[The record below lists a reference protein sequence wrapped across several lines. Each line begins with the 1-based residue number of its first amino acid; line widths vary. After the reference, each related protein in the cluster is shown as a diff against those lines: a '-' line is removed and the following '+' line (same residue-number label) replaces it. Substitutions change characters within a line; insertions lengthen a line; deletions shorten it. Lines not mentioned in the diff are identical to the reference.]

1 MTMTIKRAA
10 AILTLGAL
18 AVAASIGIL
27 AYRTVQAQ
35 TSTPSVPSSTAP
47 AVLGHRGGPGGGFS
61 NEDLA
66 NALGITVDE
75 LNTAYQTA
83 NEAAVQ
89 QAVDAGLI
97 TQAQADELLSRG
109 TAFPFGGRWSGWLSQ
124 NGIDYQA
131 LLADA
136 LGISVDELQA
146 AYAEAFT
153 TRIDQAVADGQ
164 LTQEQADLMKGR
176 YALANSESFQ
186 SAMQSAHEAAVNQAV
201 ADGVITQAQ
210 ADLILQNSRD
220 FGLRG
225 FGEPFGPGFGRGGH
239 HGGPGRGEGSGFGFG
254 PGLDPGTSPDSPTT
268 PDTAPTTPGTGL

>member
-1 MTMTIKRAA
+1 MTLKRTIAV
-10 AILTLGAL
+10 LSLGAL

-35 TSTPSVPSSTAP
+35 TSTPSVPSSTIP
-47 AVLGHRGGPGGGFS
+47 NVLAHWGGGRGPGGGFS

-75 LNTAYQTA
+75 LSAAYQTA
-83 NEAAVQ
+83 QEAAIQ

-109 TAFPFGGRWSGWLSQ
+109 TAFPFGGRWQGWLSQ
-124 NGIDYQA
+124 NGIDYEA

-136 LGISVDELQA
+136 LGISADELQA

-186 SAMQSAHEAAVNQAV
+186 SALQSAFEAAVNQAV
-201 ADGVITQAQ
+201 AEGVITQAQ
-210 ADLILQNSRD
+210 ADLILQNSHG
-220 FGLRG
+220 FGMRG
-225 FGEPFGPGFGRGGH
+225 FGEFFERGPGRGGRHGGFGPGFG
-239 HGGPGRGEGSGFGFG
+239 PGFV
-254 PGLDPGTSPDSPTT
+254 PDSSTT
-268 PDTAPTTPGTGL
+268 PDASTTPSGTGL